1 MVNIRKLETELWES
15 ADRLLGN
22 IPLWQLMDALR
33 QFRDLFCDRIT
44 FHRSLLLY
52 NGMIYPHLT
61 PFVNSYYWGLN
72 HRAIYNNLESAHRSL

>member
-33 QFRDLFCDRIT
+33 QFRDLFCDRIM
-44 FHRSLLLY
+44 FHCSLLLY
-52 NGMIYPHLT
+52 NGMIPSFN
-61 PFVNSYYWGLN
+61 PFLSIRIIGG
-72 HRAIYNNLESAHRSL
+72 